1 MAEDEKIP
9 PEAVVPEE
17 TVSEEAV
24 SNGDYNADG
33 IQVLEGLEAVRMR
46 PSMYIGDTAIRGFH
60 HLVYETVDNSI
71 DEALAGYASKVD
83 VTIHLDNSLTVKDD
97 GRGIPVDMHE
107 GEGKPA
113 VEVVM
118 TVLHAGGKFDH
129 SAYKVS
135 GGLHGVG
142 VSCVNALSEWL
153 EVEVHRDGNV
163 HHMRF
168 ERGDTVSPL
177 TKTRPTS
184 ETGTSVTFKPDST
197 IFSCSEFTWD
207 ILANRLRELAFL
219 NRGVTISLE
228 DEREEKE
235 RKEKFYYEGGIS
247 EFVKH
252 LNTNKQ
258 VLYPEVIYF
267 HKEKNMVDVEL
278 AMQYNDSFSENI
290 FTYANNINTIEGGT
304 HLTGFQTALTR
315 TINAYAKNNNLL
327 KNEKSMTGND
337 VREGLTAVIS
347 VKIPD
352 PQFEGQTKTKLGN
365 SDVRGIVEA
374 VVNDGL
380 GTFLEEN
387 PQTAKEI
394 INKSLTAARAREAAR
409 KAREL
414 VQRKGALEGFSLP
427 GKLSDCSEKD
437 PTKCE
442 IYIVEGDSAGGSA
455 KQGRD
460 SSFQAILPIRGKLLN
475 VEKARLDKILQNKE
489 IQSLVAAIGCG
500 IGQDEFDIEK
510 ARYHRVVIMTDADVD
525 GSHIRTLILT
535 FMFRQMKPLIE
546 AGYVYIAKPPL
557 FKIRK
562 RKKERYIDTEDQ
574 LDQYLTEL
582 GCDDI
587 QVKQLPDKA
596 LDQDALLKA
605 LDIVN
610 TAQQIAIGLER
621 HGIEPQIYMNQKNDD
636 GTFPMA
642 KITVRELDGTKSEKF
657 VYSDLEEAEI
667 IEAAEERLAPPKKED
682 LSPDG
687 PEVSDAAPAETDNEV
702 SDAPAGEVI
711 DEDSNVE
718 EEPKGMHSSIDL
730 VTIHEAKACQELAK
744 TMNAQSLDIENL
756 YGGETPL
763 FELSSEDYDAPK
775 QTNSLYELSEEIKKI
790 GRTGLQ
796 IQRYKGLGEMNA
808 EQLWE
813 TTMEP
818 TNRKMLKVTM
828 EDAFQAE
835 RIFTL
840 LMGDD
845 VDPRRAYIEKYAAT
859 VKDLDI

>member
-1 MAEDEKIP
+1 MAEEDNLI
-9 PEAVVPEE
+9 PEE
-17 TVSEEAV
+17 EVK
-24 SNGDYNADG
+24 NGDYNADG
-33 IQVLEGLEAVRMR
+33 ITVLEGLEAVRMR
-46 PSMYIGDTAIRGFH
+46 PSMYIGDTGVRGFH

-83 VTIHLDNSLTVKDD
+83 VVIHIDNSITVKDD
-97 GRGIPVDMHE
+97 GRGIPIDMHE

-153 EVEVHRDGNV
+153 EVEVHRDGSV

-168 ERGDTVSPL
+168 ERGDTVTPL
-177 TKTRPTS
+177 TKVRS
-184 ETGTSVTFKPDST
+184 ASDTGTSVTFLPDSQ

-219 NRGVTISLE
+219 NRGVTISLK
-228 DEREEKE
+228 DERKDEERVE
-235 RKEKFYYEGGIS
+235 EVREETFFYEGGIS
-247 EFVKH
+247 EFVTH
-252 LNTNKQ
+252 LNLNKQ
-258 VLYPEVIYF
+258 VLFDDVVYLS
-267 HKEKNMVDVEL
+267 KEKDGVDVEL
-278 AMQYNDSFSENI
+278 AMQYNDSFAETI
-290 FTYANNINTIEGGT
+290 FSYANNINTIEGGT

-365 SDVRGIVEA
+365 GEVRGIVEA

-387 PQTAKEI
+387 PATAKEI

-442 IYIVEGDSAGGSA
+442 LYIVEGDSAGGSA

-460 SSFQAILPIRGKLLN
+460 SHFQAILPIRGKLLN

-489 IQSLVAAIGCG
+489 IQSLVAAVGCG

-510 ARYHRVVIMTDADVD
+510 ARYHRIVIMTDADVD

-546 AGYVYIAKPPL
+546 HGYVYIAKPPL
-557 FKIRK
+557 FKVRR
-562 RKKERYIDTEDQ
+562 RKKESYIDTEEQ
-574 LDQYLTEL
+574 LDKYLTEL

-587 QVKQLPDKA
+587 QVKQLPDKTLDENA
-596 LDQDALLKA
+596 LKKTLS
-605 LDIVN
+605 IVN
-610 TAQQIAIGLER
+610 EAQQIALGLER
-621 HGIEPQIYMNQKNDD
+621 HGIQPQVYMNQKNED
-636 GTFPMA
+636 GKFPIA
-642 KITVRELDGTKSEKF
+642 RVTVRELDGTMSEKY
-657 VYSDLEEAEI
+657 VYSDLEEAEVI
-667 IEAAEERLAPPKKED
+667 QAAEIRLAPPEKPD
-682 LSPDG
+682 LDLEP
-687 PEVSDAAPAETDNEV
+687 
-702 SDAPAGEVI
+702 EVI
-711 DEDSNVE
+711 DEEGHVE
-718 EEPKGMHSSIDL
+718 ENHRDMHSSIDL
-730 VTIHEAKACQELAK
+730 VTIHEAKACQNLAEEISEL
-744 TMNAQSLDIENL
+744 NLDVENL
-756 YGGETPL
+756 YGEEGPL
-763 FELSSEDYDAPK
+763 FEINTADDGIPK
-775 QTNSLYELSEEIKKI
+775 PANSLHSLSEAIKKI
-790 GRTGLQ
+790 GRQGLQ

-818 TNRKMLKVTM
+818 SNRKMLQVTM

-845 VDPRRAYIEKYAAT
+845 VDPRRNYIEKYAAT